1 MKTKILENSS
11 HGVQEELKAQ
21 ETEEDLLKSVTRNDL
36 GKMTNEYEADLLPK
50 SGALTYYNIM
60 VCGASGIGKS
70 SFIDLFI
77 DKLNFDKEVSVNES
91 LKESTIVE
99 DIHKYVIN
107 K

>member
-11 HGVQEELKAQ
+11 HGVQEELKVQ

-36 GKMTNEYEADLLPK
+36 GNMTNEYEAELLPK
-50 SGALTYYNIM
+50 SGPLTNYNIM

-77 DKLNFDKEVSVNES
+77 DKLNFDREVNVNES
-91 LKESTIVE
+91 L
-99 DIHKYVIN
+99 
-107 K
+107 